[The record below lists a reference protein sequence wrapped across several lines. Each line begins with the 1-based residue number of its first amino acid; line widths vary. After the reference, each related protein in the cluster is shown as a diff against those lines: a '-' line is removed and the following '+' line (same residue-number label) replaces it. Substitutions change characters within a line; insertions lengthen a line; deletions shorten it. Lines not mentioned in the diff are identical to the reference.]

1 MIVRRASLCLLVD
14 EGDGGEV
21 GAAAQRRLV
30 LRHLAAPRVRL
41 DLAARG
47 VAPARVAA
55 IRVTFLPGARTN
67 WHSHP
72 FGQTLF
78 VVSGVGRVGVRGGPV
93 RVIRPGDT
101 VWIPPGEEHWHGAAP
116 DGPMAHIAIQEKDD
130 GRTAD
135 WLEPV
140 ADADYLRTPE

>member
-1 MIVRRASLCLLVD
+1 MELFPAGRPAARANPD
-14 EGDGGEV
+14 YFTGEV
-21 GAAAQRRLV
+21 WQEPINS
-30 LRHLAAPRVRL
+30 AP
-41 DLAARG
+41 
-47 VAPARVAA
+47 APARVAA

-67 WHSHP
+67 WHTHP

-78 VVSGVGRVGVRGGPV
+78 VVSGFGRVGTRGGPV
-93 RVIRPGDT
+93 RIIRPGDAI
-101 VWIPPGEEHWHGAAP
+101 WFAPGEEHWHGAAP
-116 DGPMAHIAIQEKDD
+116 DSPMAHIAMQEKDD

>member
-1 MIVRRASLCLLVD
+1 MDLFPVGRPAARASAD
-14 EGDGGEV
+14 YFTGEV
-21 GAAAQRRLV
+21 WQEPINS
-30 LRHLAAPRVRL
+30 AP
-41 DLAARG
+41 
-47 VAPARVAA
+47 APARVAS

-78 VVSGVGRVGVRGGPV
+78 VVSGRGLCGTRGGPV
-93 RVIRPGDT
+93 HVIRPGDA

-116 DGPMAHIAIQEKDD
+116 GSPMAHIAIQEKQD

-140 ADADYLRTPE
+140 SDADYSKTPA

>member
-1 MIVRRASLCLLVD
+1 MDLIPAGRPAARADSSRFT
-14 EGDGGEV
+14 GEV
-21 GAAAQRRLV
+21 WQEPINS
-30 LRHLAAPRVRL
+30 AP
-41 DLAARG
+41 
-47 VAPARVAA
+47 APARVAA